1 MLEGRRLPRGRKRVG
16 LKELVWYLDGLNG
29 CAKDIWY
36 FFNKLNLNN
45 HVLKEKRG
53 RHYCR
58 PLLFY

>member
-36 FFNKLNLNN
+36 FFLTNLISTTM
-45 HVLKEKRG
+45 
-53 RHYCR
+53 C
-58 PLLFY
+58 

>member
-36 FFNKLNLNN
+36 FF
-45 HVLKEKRG
+45 
-53 RHYCR
+53 
-58 PLLFY
+58 